1 MKRLKQTL
9 IVSAASILL
18 IPSLSVAAPAG
29 RMPTPKADVFV
40 VKAPQARPITLT
52 YPAQIRSYKSVKV
65 VSRVLGVLERKYFSE
80 GDLVSQ
86 GQLLYKIEDSM
97 YQAKVDATKASVQMS
112 EATLKN
118 ATRKWNRVK
127 KLYASKAISQE
138 SRDSA
143 ISAYEEALA
152 SLALSKAQLK
162 EAQIDLNYT
171 KVRAPISGIIGLK
184 QVDVGDLVTSNPPQ
198 TLVTITQNDKVYV
211 EFSMPMSDYSNI
223 KNNTWGM
230 PVNQKLTLRLLIDG
244 KPYRTKGTVD
254 FIDVN
259 INKKSASVKL
269 RALFDNTDGYLMPG
283 SFARVI
289 LNEIS
294 EKNVIIIPQKA
305 VLQNPLG
312 TIVFITEKGKVAVR
326 PVVISNEAGN
336 MFTIKPGT
344 LKAGDRVIVNNF
356 FRLKPG
362 SAVQIDKIVNGQG
375 K

>member
-18 IPSLSVAAPAG
+18 IPSLSFAVSAGKMPA
-29 RMPTPKADVFV
+29 PKADVFV
-40 VKAPQARPITLT
+40 VKAPKARPITLT

-65 VSRVLGVLERKYFSE
+65 VSRVLGVLEKKYFTE
-80 GDLVSQ
+80 GERVSK
-86 GQLLYKIEDSM
+86 GQLLYQIEDSM
-97 YQAKVDATKASVQMS
+97 YQAKVDAAKASVQMS
-112 EATLKN
+112 KATLQN

-162 EAQIDLNYT
+162 EAQIDLDYT
-171 KVRAPISGIIGLK
+171 KVKAPISGIIGLK
-184 QVDVGDLVTSNPPQ
+184 QVDVGDLVTSTPPQ
-198 TLVTITQNDKVYV
+198 TLVTISQNNKVYA

-223 KNNTWGM
+223 KKGIWSM
-230 PVNQKLTLRLLIDG
+230 PANGKLTLRLLIYG
-244 KPYRTKGTVD
+244 KPYKTRGTID

-259 INKKSASVKL
+259 INKQSATVKL
-269 RALFDNTDGYLMPG
+269 RALFDNKEGYLMPG
-283 SFARVI
+283 SFARVVLSDI
-289 LNEIS
+289 A
-294 EKNVIIIPQKA
+294 EKNVITIPQKA

-312 TIVFITEKGKVAVR
+312 TIVFVAQKGKVAVR

-362 SAVQIDKIVNGQG
+362 SAVQIDKTVNGQG

>member
-9 IVSAASILL
+9 LVSAASLLL
-18 IPSLSVAAPAG
+18 IPSLTVAAPAG
-29 RMPTPKADVFV
+29 KMPAPKADVFV
-40 VKAPQARPITLT
+40 VKAPKARPITLT
-52 YPAQIRSYKSVKV
+52 YPAQILPYKSVKV
-65 VSRVLGVLERKYFSE
+65 VSRVLGVLEKKYFIE
-80 GDLVSQ
+80 GEHVTK
-86 GQLLYKIEDSM
+86 GQHLYQIEDSM
-97 YQAKVDATKASVQMS
+97 YQAKVDAAKASVQMS
-112 EATLKN
+112 KATLQN

-162 EAQIDLNYT
+162 EAQIDLDYT
-171 KVRAPISGIIGLK
+171 KVKAPISGIIGLK

-198 TLVTITQNDKVYV
+198 TLVTITQNDKVYT

-223 KNNTWGM
+223 KNNTWSM
-230 PVNQKLTLRLLIDG
+230 PSNGKLTLQLLIDG
-244 KPYRTKGTVD
+244 KPYKTTGTVD

-259 INKKSASVKL
+259 INKQSATVKL

-283 SFARVI
+283 SFARVVLSDI
-289 LNEIS
+289 A
-294 EKNVIIIPQKA
+294 EKNVIMIPQKA

-312 TIVFITEKGKVAVR
+312 TIVFVAEKGKVAVR

-336 MFTIKPGT
+336 MFTVKPGT
-344 LKAGDRVIVNNF
+344 LKAGDKVIVNNF

-362 SAVQIDKIVNGQG
+362 AAVQIDKTVDAQG